1 MARKRGP
8 ARAALLVKA
17 IEILPRGCRNASPG
31 HRGER
36 DDRDDCTRLPGCSPE
51 NGDAPFGA
59 HRGGPGSR
67 TRSLNGCVQSRGDRP
82 MNNDDDDGDDD
93 GNGDDDNEDEMA
105 GGDGSVERRSQ
116 GKNLP
121 EARQAARA
129 NKVAILG

>member
-1 MARKRGP
+1 
-8 ARAALLVKA
+8 
-17 IEILPRGCRNASPG
+17 
-31 HRGER
+31 
-36 DDRDDCTRLPGCSPE
+36 
-51 NGDAPFGA
+51 
-59 HRGGPGSR
+59 
-67 TRSLNGCVQSRGDRP
+67 

-93 GNGDDDNEDEMA
+93 GNGDDDNEDGDEMA